1 VKSHRITSLLVGGL
15 ALLVLS
21 GCAGLQPGAAATI
34 GDESIR
40 RSQVDDVTRISC
52 DLGVGQ
58 GAQPR
63 SAVSRDI
70 VNAMVTTRTDTLY
83 AESVGA
89 SYDKAQL
96 QTRVQQLKD
105 SLTKLSDT
113 DRDLYVQVVGDYLRS
128 QLMITDVGTKAL
140 KEKGTAKPGNDE
152 ALNEGSKL
160 SAAWVKKHLDVQID
174 PRYNPGASGKAGG
187 GDGSVSRPVSPY
199 AKSAAGAAKPAF
211 VTALP
216 AELRCG

>member
-1 VKSHRITSLLVGGL
+1 MKSHRITSLLVGGL

-34 GDESIR
+34 GDETIP
-40 RSQVDDVTRISC
+40 RSEVDDVTRISC

-70 VNAMVTTRTDTLY
+70 VNAIVTTRTDTLY

-105 SLTKLSDT
+105 SLTKLSDS

-140 KEKGTAKPGNDE
+140 KDKGTAKPGNDE

-160 SAAWVKKHLDVQID
+160 SAAWGKKHLDVQID
-174 PRYNPGASGKAGG
+174 PRYNPGTSGKAGG

-199 AKSAAGAAKPAF
+199 ARAAAGAAKPTF
-211 VTALP
+211 VSALP
-216 AELRCG
+216 ADLRCG